1 MNPDFIP
8 DISPEEEPEQEQG
21 NSKTC
26 VVIGVAI
33 EEGIEVS
40 IHLPRSLDDKPKAR
54 AYFIQSI
61 KHHCDVVLNKMNE
74 EQGIEYWKLNGEE
87 MKHEILNA

>member
-8 DISPEEEPEQEQG
+8 DIYPEEEPEQEKG

-40 IHLPRSLDDKPKAR
+40 IHLPRSLDHKPKAR
-54 AYFIQSI
+54 AYFIHAI
-61 KHHCDVVLNKMNE
+61 KRHCHETLNKMNE
-74 EQGIEYWKLNGEE
+74 EHGIEYWKLDGEE
-87 MKHEILNA
+87 MKDEILNA